1 MRVVNVDYNRNGHQ
15 PKRMGQYGPYQTT
28 YTVPREV
35 AFRLIDENG
44 FHVVNAGK
52 KFPYLISNVVTA
64 DGIPLGIAPIQDTAL
79 SGEDSV
85 VRVQIPI
92 TQGQAQLS
100 IGDQPVDA
108 ILSLYGVNGKIQY
121 PIFENRKIRFTV
133 TPASPFP
140 LDLQAIYEKYDAD
153 KYAADTAAQDE
164 IMAQKY
170 SQMIASETEAKAAA
184 DKAKAAADAAAAKKQ
199 AADDAIAAATN
210 EQASRNKTL
219 WTVGGLAGLG
229 LLAYLAFFE

>member
-1 MRVVNVDYNRNGHQ
+1 MRVVNVDYSRNGHQ

-28 YTVPREV
+28 FTVPREA
-35 AFRLIDENG
+35 AFRIIDENG
-44 FHVVNAGK
+44 FYNVNAGK
-52 KFPYLISNVVTA
+52 KFPYTITNIVTA
-64 DGIPLGIAPIQDTAL
+64 DGIPLGLAPIQSTAL

-92 TQGQAQLS
+92 TQGQGQLS

-108 ILSLYGVNGKIQY
+108 VLSLYGINGNIQY

-133 TPASPFP
+133 TPASAFP
-140 LDLQAIYEKYDAD
+140 LNLQAIYEKYDAD
-153 KYAADTAAQDE
+153 KYAAETAAQDE

-170 SQMIASETEAKAAA
+170 SQMIASEAQAKAAA
-184 DKAKAAADAAAAKKQ
+184 DKAKAAADAAAAQKQ

-210 EQASRNKTL
+210 EPASRNKMI
-219 WTVGGLAGLG
+219 WTVGGIAALG
-229 LLAYLAFFE
+229 LLSYLAFVD